1 MIIYYCL
8 TIVLVLPIILALSSI
23 PFRIK
28 QFSNVDLNN
37 PRGQA
42 ALMTGVGARI
52 VDAQKNAWEAL
63 IFFAVA
69 LFIATSNG
77 VQPAEISTACMIFV
91 AMRLLHVIFY
101 LANIGPLRFLAF
113 LGGFLAAMSIVRT
126 AIF

>member
-1 MIIYYCL
+1 MVIYYCL
-8 TIVLVLPIILALSSI
+8 NIVLVLPIILAIGSL

-28 QFSNVDLNN
+28 QFAKADLKN

-42 ALMTGVGARI
+42 AMLTGAGSRI

-69 LFIATSNG
+69 LFIAISNG
-77 VQPAEISTACMIFV
+77 VQPAEISTACMVFV
-91 AMRLLHVIFY
+91 GMRLLHVIFY
-101 LANIGPLRFLAF
+101 MADLAPLRFLAF